1 MLKTKTKIN
10 AVDIFFILLAITIL
24 VAMFMRSGYVLN
36 LVLGNNYNVTYTLKL
51 TQIDNEL
58 VETVAVGDKVKEKNE
73 KVSLGEIIELDVAK
87 TITTLTT
94 ASGSNVVGELVGKSD
109 ITLTVNSDVLKN
121 ENVYVLGNDVILKEG
136 NSFYVT
142 VGEIYAKAT
151 IINVQFGEMT
161 KK

>member
-1 MLKTKTKIN
+1 
-10 AVDIFFILLAITIL
+10 
-24 VAMFMRSGYVLN
+24 
-36 LVLGNNYNVTYTLKL
+36 
-51 TQIDNEL
+51 
-58 VETVAVGDKVKEKNE
+58 
-73 KVSLGEIIELDVAK
+73 
-87 TITTLTT
+87 
-94 ASGSNVVGELVGKSD
+94 
-109 ITLTVNSDVLKN
+109 LTVNSDVLKN

>member
-24 VAMFMRSGYVLN
+24 AAMFMRSGYVLN

-73 KVSLGEIIELDVAK
+73 KVSLGEIIELDAAK